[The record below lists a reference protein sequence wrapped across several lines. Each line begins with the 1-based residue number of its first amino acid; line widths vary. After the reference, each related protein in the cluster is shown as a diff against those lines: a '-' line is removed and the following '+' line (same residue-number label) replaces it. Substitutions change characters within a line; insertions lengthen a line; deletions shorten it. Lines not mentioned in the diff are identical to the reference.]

1 MPQTDA
7 FSRPSPLMNVAAVAV
22 IIASVTA
29 IAAITGLL
37 PSAFSHKSDNPVT
50 LSAVNLGAAAHQAPV
65 VAAPCRQCGVVESV
79 RQVQVKGQ
87 ATGVGAVAGGLTGA
101 IVGSQFG
108 RGNGRTALGVAGAA
122 GGAYAGH
129 EIEKNLHTTTTYRV
143 VVRMDD
149 GAARTVYQPQAPA
162 FGIGEKVRVING
174 ALAAQG

>member
-7 FSRPSPLMNVAAVAV
+7 FSRPSPLMNIAAVAV

-50 LSAVNLGAAAHQAPV
+50 LSAVKLGAGAQQTPA
-65 VAAPCRQCGVVESV
+65 AAPCRSCGVVESV

-149 GAARTVYQPQAPA
+149 GTARTVYQSQAPA

>member
-1 MPQTDA
+1 MPQADA
-7 FSRPSPLMNVAAVAV
+7 FSRPSPLMNIAAVAV

-37 PSAFSHKSDNPVT
+37 PSAFSHKSDNPVA
-50 LSAVNLGAAAHQAPV
+50 LSSVSLDSNAPTAAG
-65 VAAPCRQCGVVESV
+65 PCRHCGVVESV
-79 RQVQVKGQ
+79 RQVQVKGA

-108 RGNGRTALGVAGAA
+108 RGNGRTAMGVAGAA

-129 EIEKNLHTTTTYRV
+129 EIEKNLHTTTTHRV
-143 VVRMDD
+143 VVRMED
-149 GAARTVYQPQAPA
+149 GTARTVYQSDAPA
-162 FGIGEKVRVING
+162 FGVGEKVRVING

>member
-1 MPQTDA
+1 MPQPDA
-7 FSRPSPLMNVAAVAV
+7 FSRPSPLMNIAAVAV

-37 PSAFSHKSDNPVT
+37 PSAFSHKSDDPVA
-50 LSAVNLGAAAHQAPV
+50 LSSVNLGSNAPTA

-79 RQVQVKGQ
+79 RQVQVKGA

-108 RGNGRTALGVAGAA
+108 RGNGRTAMGVAGAA

-143 VVRMDD
+143 VVRMEN
-149 GAARTVYQPQAPA
+149 GAARTVYQSEAPA
-162 FGIGEKVRVING
+162 FGVGEKVRVING